1 MSTKLI
7 LKKSLTGGSVPN
19 AADIDAGELAI
30 NLVDRKIYSKNGSG
44 AVVRLDAAYVESVA
58 PSNPTEG
65 DLWYDTTND
74 LLKVYDGS
82 GFVSAGYQELAEL
95 EDVVISDVADN
106 EILAYDSTTDKW
118 INQTLSELDIAAA
131 STLETTVENYFSVT
145 DNGGDG
151 SLTYSSGVFTYTG
164 PSAAETRA
172 HFTGGTGIDITDGD
186 ISVDF
191 NEFTLDSISEAPS
204 PTNLF
209 FTLARARGA
218 ISVTD
223 SGGDGSLLYNSTTGE
238 ITYTGPSAAETRA
251 HFSAGTGVSL
261 SNGEISI
268 GQDVGTANDVT
279 FNEVT
284 TNTVNGDGTELTLD
298 PSGAGDDAGT
308 VIIAGNLTVNGT
320 TTAVNSTEVNIG
332 DSIIL
337 LNAEETAAPSQ
348 NGGIEI
354 ERGTAD
360 NKAFI
365 WNETDDA
372 WDLANETLQN
382 VTLDGGS
389 Y

>member
-82 GFVSAGYQELAEL
+82 GFVSAGYNELAEL

-106 EILAYDSTTDKW
+106 EILAYDSSTDKW

-151 SLTYSSGVFTYTG
+151 SLTYSSGVF
-164 PSAAETRA
+164 
-172 HFTGGTGIDITDGD
+172 
-186 ISVDF
+186 
-191 NEFTLDSISEAPS
+191 
-204 PTNLF
+204 
-209 FTLARARGA
+209 
-218 ISVTD
+218 
-223 SGGDGSLLYNSTTGE
+223 
-238 ITYTGPSAAETRA
+238 TYTGPSAAETRA

-298 PSGAGDDAGT
+298 PSGAGDDVGT